1 MGWRPEN
8 RNSAWDFL
16 QKYSP
21 VAFRTDRRISL
32 ATGEWRF
39 RVGLPQKKFSGR
51 ISSRRRI
58 AISSGTSS
66 HITFV
71 HLFSN
76 AQRMAMS
83 HETSAPRLL
92 QSRLM
97 PPENGDF
104 VWDFLEKQILVPSP
118 ATEGGKGHSEL
129 KCATFRGSTKRC
141 LVKCRS
147 ALFNLAGGYEND
159 AGESSASRSTP

>member
-32 ATGEWRF
+32 ATGEWQF

-58 AISSGTSS
+58 AISFGTSS
-66 HITFV
+66 HITLGHYF
-71 HLFSN
+71 
-76 AQRMAMS
+76 QTRRGWRIS
-83 HETSAPRLL
+83 HVSSSPRRH

-97 PPENGDF
+97 PPEHGDF
-104 VWDFLEKQILVPSP
+104 AWDFLDKRMLVPSP
-118 ATEGGKGHSEL
+118 TRRRIMIGCGTSWQNNCGSYLQRPNEGDFAFIWAIQKSSMQPFVE
-129 KCATFRGSTKRC
+129 A
-141 LVKCRS
+141 RS
-147 ALFNLAGGYEND
+147 GAW
-159 AGESSASRSTP
+159 